1 MAVPDLALVKVTSSG
16 DSGSCRACNLARA
29 FARSSAWTS
38 LFGGSSSRICQPC
51 GGLGGG
57 LMKNIL
63 LECGA

>member
-1 MAVPDLALVKVTSSG
+1 MTVPDPALVKETSSG
-16 DSGSCRACNLARA
+16 DGGSCRACNLARA
-29 FARSSAWTS
+29 LARSSAWTS

-63 LECGA
+63 SEWGA